1 MTAHRTH
8 GTTRGTH
15 APARSPR
22 PAAAGRAA
30 HVART
35 FARALRR
42 AVGPATVR
50 VPHDKMAAAARV
62 PGTGAAPVFHPPGV
76 IRVVTPAE
84 LDAAGAAGGE
94 ATSR

>member
-1 MTAHRTH
+1 MTAHSTH
-8 GTTRGTH
+8 GTH
-15 APARSPR
+15 APAHSPR
-22 PAAAGRAA
+22 PAATGRAA

-35 FARALRR
+35 FARALWR

-50 VPHDKMAAAARV
+50 IPHDTVAAAPRV
-62 PGTGAAPVFHPPGV
+62 PGAGAAPVFHPPGV

-94 ATSR
+94 TTSR